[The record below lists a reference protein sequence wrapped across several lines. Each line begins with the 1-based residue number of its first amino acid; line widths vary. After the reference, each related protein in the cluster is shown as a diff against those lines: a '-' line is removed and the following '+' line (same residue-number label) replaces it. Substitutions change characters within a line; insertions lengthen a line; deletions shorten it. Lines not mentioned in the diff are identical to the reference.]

1 MTPKSTSEELGR
13 HILEDSTTGLEPKTH
28 RKKNAVASLPCDTAL
43 SRQASSSV
51 AWFGACGLGG
61 VGSIGRAAVRAAPR
75 PRELARLAMWA
86 SVLLA
91 IFAIL
96 TVPSYVAAEKSKFYY
111 MESLCKDHFLQRQYR
126 KLDGGVLWSRNERN
140 LDCTVTF
147 QTHSILQRF
156 MLHFDLLQLD
166 CNDHLYVYDGAHATA
181 PPKADLSCRNTKQ
194 QVGALFTRSN
204 FVTLK
209 YVTDNWG
216 TDANGFKLVIT
227 AVKDPKHGCKE
238 FRCKQREFCVSADL
252 MCDGVDHCADGS
264 DEDTAALCPE
274 SGGSGATSA
283 WVVAGGAGASLALVV
298 AAAAACCLCRRS
310 RAHRTHLHL
319 QQMASSNGA
328 GAAGTAGAGV
338 GAGASL
344 AGDGGEPAGGT
355 RLPGNLALPAGPRGY
370 TWARPGRFRARAAR

>member
-1 MTPKSTSEELGR
+1 MKAR
-13 HILEDSTTGLEPKTH
+13 
-28 RKKNAVASLPCDTAL
+28 AL
-43 SRQASSSV
+43 
-51 AWFGACGLGG
+51 FTLCT
-61 VGSIGRAAVRAAPR
+61 
-75 PRELARLAMWA
+75 
-86 SVLLA
+86 A
-91 IFAIL
+91 IFAAATL
-96 TVPSYVAAEKSKFYY
+96 GNAEKSKFYY
-111 MESLCKDHFLQRQYR
+111 MDSLCKDHFLQRQYR

-156 MLHFDLLQLD
+156 MLHFDMLQLD

-227 AVKDPKHGCKE
+227 AVKDPIPEHGCKE

-252 MCDGVDHCADGS
+252 ACDGVDHCADGS

-274 SGGSGATSA
+274 N
-283 WVVAGGAGASLALVV
+283 GGAGGGGLWLMGAAGGGVLAL
-298 AAAAACCLCRRS
+298 AAAALALCCYCRRRTPS
-310 RAHRTHLHL
+310 RRTHLHL
-319 QQMASSNGA
+319 AQMASSNGA
-328 GAAGTAGAGV
+328 GSAGK
-338 GAGASL
+338 
-344 AGDGGEPAGGT
+344 PAGGESPPACPGDT
-355 RLPGNLALPAGPRGY
+355 RLPGNWALPAGPRGY
-370 TWARPGRFRARAAR
+370 NAARPGRLRASAQR

>member
-1 MTPKSTSEELGR
+1 M
-13 HILEDSTTGLEPKTH
+13 D
-28 RKKNAVASLPCDTAL
+28 
-43 SRQASSSV
+43 
-51 AWFGACGLGG
+51 
-61 VGSIGRAAVRAAPR
+61 
-75 PRELARLAMWA
+75 
-86 SVLLA
+86 
-91 IFAIL
+91 
-96 TVPSYVAAEKSKFYY
+96 
-111 MESLCKDHFLQRQYR
+111 SLCKDHFLQRQYR

-216 TDANGFKLVIT
+216 TEANGFKLVIT

-252 MCDGVDHCADGS
+252 TCDGVDHCADGS

-274 SGGSGATSA
+274 SGGGAGGGP
-283 WVVAGGAGASLALVV
+283 WVVAGAGGAVLATISV
-298 AAAAACCLCRRS
+298 AAAVCCYCRR
-310 RAHRTHLHL
+310 RAPARRTHLHL
-319 QQMASSNGA
+319 QTAVSLLQYNKWQAATGRA
-328 GAAGTAGAGV
+328 AAARAPPRPPRGCRETGRTLRARAGT
-338 GAGASL
+338 
-344 AGDGGEPAGGT
+344 E
-355 RLPGNLALPAGPRGY
+355 R
-370 TWARPGRFRARAAR
+370 RARAACGRGRSAERRRPAQGRVVRLRRPGRARRAGAPYRPPTAPTPRRGSPHHRRSRRAGNTNCACDQCTSLPMNPSHIR

>member
-1 MTPKSTSEELGR
+1 MLTTSCIELLPIPTPAMRSVGTSRPLVSPE
-13 HILEDSTTGLEPKTH
+13 KTL
-28 RKKNAVASLPCDTAL
+28 RFLPA
-43 SRQASSSV
+43 
-51 AWFGACGLGG
+51 GA
-61 VGSIGRAAVRAAPR
+61 AAVHSNM
-75 PRELARLAMWA
+75 AMR
-86 SVLLA
+86 
-91 IFAIL
+91 
-96 TVPSYVAAEKSKFYY
+96 TDY
-111 MESLCKDHFLQRQYR
+111 MDSLCKDHFLQRQYR

-252 MCDGVDHCADGS
+252 TCDGVDHCADGS
-264 DEDTAALCPE
+264 DEDTATLCPE
-274 SGGSGATSA
+274 SGGGSAGEA
-283 WVVAGGAGASLALVV
+283 WVAAAAGAAALVLLLVV
-298 AAAAACCLCRRS
+298 AALCCYCRR
-310 RAHRTHLHL
+310 RAPNRRTHLHL
-319 QQMASSNGA
+319 DQMASSNGA
-328 GAAGTAGAGV
+328 GGKGAAPCSPGSA
-338 GAGASL
+338 
-344 AGDGGEPAGGT
+344 T
-355 RLPGNLALPAGPRGY
+355 RLPGNWAHPAGPRGY
-370 TWARPGRFRARAAR
+370 RAARPGRLRARALR